1 MEDAS
6 DGGQRQRWWGRDR
19 PRGTSERDEME
30 TVGPTPYPAEPGG
43 IWGDTKVRH
52 LLGGPVYAADEEK
65 GKDTGARENCSG
77 VFPIRW

>member
-1 MEDAS
+1 MEDNDSGDEAGTDRGGRVRETRWRQS
-6 DGGQRQRWWGRDR
+6 GQRLIQLNQ
-19 PRGTSERDEME
+19 
-30 TVGPTPYPAEPGG
+30 GG

-77 VFPIRW
+77 VFPIR